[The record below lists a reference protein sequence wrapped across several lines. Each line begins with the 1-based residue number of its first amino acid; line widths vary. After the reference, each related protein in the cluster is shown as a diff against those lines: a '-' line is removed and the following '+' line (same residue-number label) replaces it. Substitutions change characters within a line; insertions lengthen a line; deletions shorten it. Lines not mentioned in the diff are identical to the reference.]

1 MAIIGVYMNSWGG
14 PLSKNSAS
22 FSGGQI
28 LEPEQTF
35 RALIREATFTKEML
49 CSGATQIRKANYA
62 AHGVYAQA
70 FTALSVGLERIGKL
84 CLILDHYIESDG
96 CFPDF
101 IQLKKKIGHKLQLL
115 QEQGSE
121 IAVRRVIRFKFL
133 SALDHPLHASIIRV
147 LHGYADGDRYSN
159 INLLVGAK
167 QQDDPIAGWFNLVDR
182 YIWTNIVR
190 ERQKKKIA
198 RNAAISHQLM
208 SMSIVLHTAETGELI
223 ESYEDASFR
232 SGMLNA
238 VSPYRQLYV
247 LQIIRYWVELL
258 WELGCQAQ
266 TLGRGEIPFFGE
278 IFAGF
283 YNDDSYFKSRK
294 TWEF

>member
-1 MAIIGVYMNSWGG
+1 MPKNFQS
-14 PLSKNSAS
+14 LSSC
-22 FSGGQI
+22 QM
-28 LEPEQTF
+28 LEPERTF

-84 CLILDHYIESDG
+84 CLLLDHYIENDG
-96 CFPDF
+96 SFPDF
-101 IQLKKKIGHKLQLL
+101 NQLKKQIGHRLQVL
-115 QEQGSE
+115 QERGAE
-121 IAVRRVIRFKFL
+121 IAVRRSIRFKFL
-133 SALDHPLHASIIRV
+133 SALDHPLHASILRV
-147 LHGYADGDRYSN
+147 LHSYAAGDRYSN

-167 QQDDPIAGWFNLVDR
+167 QQDDPIASWFNLVDK
-182 YIWTNIVR
+182 YIWVNCIR
-190 ERQKKKIA
+190 EKQKEKIIQ
-198 RNAAISHQLM
+198 NAAISHQLM
-208 SMSIVLHTAETGELI
+208 TMSLVFHTSETGELI
-223 ESYEDASFR
+223 ENYQEASFR
-232 SGMLNA
+232 TGMFKA
-238 VSPYRQLYV
+238 VSPRRQLYV

-258 WELGCQAQ
+258 WELGYQAQ
-266 TLGRGEIPFFGE
+266 TLGRDAIPFFGE